1 MSLSQH
7 NRFEIHPF
15 IQSWINERFYKAVRE
30 GDLESVKFCIQNG
43 FNLEAKNNLGET
55 PLFDLC
61 HSGGNLEMVK
71 ILLQNG
77 ANINAKNNAGWSPVH
92 FAAYFGNLEIV
103 NILLQNGANI
113 NPNLNPYGFF
123 HLDDFGIEYS
133 PLDCSLHGA
142 RHDIMKY
149 LKTQWRQTLIFI
161 GGALNIFLKISTF
174 SQIIGGAKSILIL

>member
-1 MSLSQH
+1 MSQH

-71 ILLQNG
+71 ILLQKMRRKMLDG
-77 ANINAKNNAGWSPVH
+77 VLCTLLLI
-92 FAAYFGNLEIV
+92 LEILKLSISYFKMEPTLTPIWK
-103 NILLQNGANI
+103 NFSFFLGSGGILNTI
-113 NPNLNPYGFF
+113 
-123 HLDDFGIEYS
+123 IS
-133 PLDCSLHGA
+133 
-142 RHDIMKY
+142 
-149 LKTQWRQTLIFI
+149 
-161 GGALNIFLKISTF
+161 FLLLTF
-174 SQIIGGAKSILIL
+174 LSMGLVMTS